1 VRVVRFVGD
10 DNAIIFD
17 ATDGAKLRAS
27 MIETVVVHNL
37 EVLCKIGIWEWE
49 QGQLQKV
56 QLDLELG
63 FDFSKVIH
71 SRRLEDTID
80 YGDLT
85 RRVEALLQGKNF
97 GYLEVVVEK
106 VTDLVFESYPA
117 SSFEIRIRKI
127 TRELPSAAWVG
138 VVRKL
143 TRVEWDH
150 RRRARAPEPMITE
163 SDQGE
168 RDLSGRVALVTGSAR
183 RLGRAIA
190 EHLASRGAS
199 VAIHYRESRDEAD
212 AVVASLRERY
222 RDAKFEAFAADLVR
236 VSEVVGLASA
246 VTRQLGPIDVLVNN
260 VGHYVPKG
268 LLDTGAAEW
277 DQTMRVNVDAVFH
290 LTRAVVDASIAE
302 RRGYGRIVNVGHAG
316 SYELVARPSGSAYHV
331 SKTALAL
338 LTRTFADACGPH
350 GITVNLLNPGVLD
363 ISVDLPIGLEDIPL
377 RRLGTVQD
385 VVAGLAYLT
394 SPDASY
400 VTGAALDVCGGYG
413 LSGTP

>member
-1 VRVVRFVGD
+1 
-10 DNAIIFD
+10 
-17 ATDGAKLRAS
+17 

-63 FDFSKVIH
+63 FDFAKVIN

-138 VVRKL
+138 VVRKI

-150 RRRARAPEPMITE
+150 RRRARAPEVELPE
-163 SDQGE
+163 NKGE
-168 RDLSGRVALVTGSAR
+168 RDLAGRVALVTGSAR

-199 VAIHYRESRDEAD
+199 VAIHYRSSRDEAD
-212 AVVASLRERY
+212 AVVASLREKY
-222 RDAKFEAFAADLVR
+222 RDAKFEAFAADLSR
-236 VSEVVGLASA
+236 RAEVVGLASDVA
-246 VTRQLGPIDVLVNN
+246 RTLGPVDVLVNN

-268 LLDTGAAEW
+268 ILDTDASEW
-277 DQTMRVNVDAVFH
+277 DQTLRVNLDAVFH
-290 LTRAVVDASIAE
+290 LTRAVVDASIAGG
-302 RRGYGRIVNVGHAG
+302 RGFGRIVNVGHAG
-316 SYELVARPSGSAYHV
+316 SDEVVARPASSAYHV

-363 ISVDLPIGLEDIPL
+363 ISIDLPIGLEDIPL

-394 SPDASY
+394 SRDASY

-413 LSGTP
+413 LTGTP

>member
-1 VRVVRFVGD
+1 
-10 DNAIIFD
+10 
-17 ATDGAKLRAS
+17 

-63 FDFSKVIH
+63 FDFSKVIN

-138 VVRKL
+138 VVRKI

-150 RRRARAPEPMITE
+150 RRRARAPHVELPLST
-163 SDQGE
+163 GE
-168 RDLSGRVALVTGSAR
+168 RDLAGRVALVTGSAR

-199 VAIHYRESRDEAD
+199 VAIHYRSSREEAD
-212 AVVASLRERY
+212 AVVALLREKY
-222 RDAKFEAFAADLVR
+222 RDARFEAFSADLAR
-236 VSEVVGLASA
+236 RSEVLGLASEA
-246 VTRQLGPIDVLVNN
+246 ARKLGPIDVLVNN

-268 LLDTGAAEW
+268 ILDTDAAEW
-277 DQTMRVNVDAVFH
+277 DQTMRVNLDAVFH
-290 LTRAVVDASIAE
+290 LTRAVIDASIGA
-302 RRGYGRIVNVGHAG
+302 RRGFGRIVNVGHAG
-316 SYELVARPSGSAYHV
+316 SYEVVARPASSAYHV

-363 ISVDLPIGLEDIPL
+363 ISIDLPIGLEDIPL

-385 VVAGLAYLT
+385 VVAGLSYLT
-394 SPDASY
+394 SRDASY

-413 LSGTP
+413 LTGAP

>member
-1 VRVVRFVGD
+1 
-10 DNAIIFD
+10 
-17 ATDGAKLRAS
+17 

-63 FDFSKVIH
+63 FDFGKVIH

-80 YGDLT
+80 YGDLV

-117 SSFEIRIRKI
+117 SSFDIRIRKI
-127 TRELPSAAWVG
+127 TRELPSAAYVG
-138 VVRKL
+138 VMRKI
-143 TRVEWDH
+143 TRLEWEH
-150 RRRARAPEPMITE
+150 RRRVRAPDVDAKTE
-163 SDQGE
+163 LSQPGE
-168 RDLSGRVALVTGSAR
+168 GEQDLAGRVALVTGSAK

-190 EHLASRGAS
+190 EHLAERGAH
-199 VAIHYRESRDEAD
+199 VAIHYRSSQSEAEE
-212 AVVASLRERY
+212 AVRALRARHPSARFAS
-222 RDAKFEAFAADLVR
+222 FAADL
-236 VSEVVGLASA
+236 SEAAAVQGLASTVA
-246 VTRQLGPIDVLVNN
+246 RELGPIDVLVNN

-268 LLDTGAAEW
+268 ILDVDGDEW
-277 DQTMRVNVDAVFH
+277 RQTMRVNLDAVFH
-290 LTRAVVDASIAE
+290 LSRAVVDASIAAN
-302 RRGYGRIVNVGHAG
+302 RGFGRIVNVGQAG
-316 SYELVARPSGSAYHV
+316 SYEVVGRPASSAYHV
-331 SKTALAL
+331 SKTALAV

-350 GITVNLLNPGVLD
+350 GITVNLLNPGVLE
-363 ISVDLPIGLEDIPL
+363 ISIDLPVSVEDIPL
-377 RRLGTVQD
+377 RRLGRVGD

-394 SPDASY
+394 SPAAAY

-413 LSGTP
+413 LSGAP

>member
-1 VRVVRFVGD
+1 
-10 DNAIIFD
+10 
-17 ATDGAKLRAS
+17 

-63 FDFSKVIH
+63 FDFSKVIA

-85 RRVEALLQGKNF
+85 RRVESLLQGKNF

-138 VVRKL
+138 VVRKV
-143 TRVEWDH
+143 TRLEWDH
-150 RRRARAPEPMITE
+150 RRKARGPELEVPAT
-163 SDQGE
+163 SGE
-168 RDLSGRVALVTGSAR
+168 RDLVGRTALVTGSAK

-190 EHLASRGAS
+190 EHLAGRGAS
-199 VAIHYRESRDEAD
+199 VAIHYNKSASEAD
-212 AVVASLRERY
+212 EVVELLRGRY
-222 RDAKFEAFAADLVR
+222 PEARFAAFSADLADR
-236 VSEVVGLASA
+236 KQIAKLAEDARS
-246 VTRQLGPIDVLVNN
+246 LGPIDVLVNN
-260 VGHYVPKG
+260 VGHYIPKG
-268 LLDTGAAEW
+268 ILEVEADEW
-277 DQTMRVNVDAVFH
+277 EQTMRVNVDAVFY

-302 RRGYGRIVNVGHAG
+302 RRGFGRIVNVGHAG
-316 SYELVARPSGSAYHV
+316 SYEVVARPAASAYHV

-338 LTRTFADACGPH
+338 LTRTFADVCGPH

-363 ISVDLPIGLEDIPL
+363 ISIDLPVTAEDIPL
-377 RRLGTVQD
+377 RRLGRVDD
-385 VVAGLAYLT
+385 VVFGLAYLT
-394 SPDASY
+394 SPGAAY

-413 LSGTP
+413 LTGAP

>member
-1 VRVVRFVGD
+1 
-10 DNAIIFD
+10 
-17 ATDGAKLRAS
+17 

-63 FDFSKVIH
+63 FDFSKVIN

-138 VVRKL
+138 VVRKI
-143 TRVEWDH
+143 TRVEWNH
-150 RRRARAPEPMITE
+150 RRRARGPQVELPQTA
-163 SDQGE
+163 GAK
-168 RDLSGRVALVTGSAR
+168 DLAGRVALVTGSAR

-199 VAIHYRESRDEAD
+199 VAIHYRESREEAE
-212 AVVASLRERY
+212 AVVDALRSKY
-222 RDAKFEAFAADLVR
+222 NDARFEVFSADLAR
-236 VSEVVGLASA
+236 RSEVLGLASDVA
-246 VTRQLGPIDVLVNN
+246 RKLGPIDVLVNN

-268 LLDTGAAEW
+268 ILDTDATEW
-277 DQTMRVNVDAVFH
+277 DQTMRVNLDAVFD
-290 LTRAVVDASIAE
+290 LTRAVVDASITE
-302 RRGYGRIVNVGHAG
+302 RRGFGRIVNVGHAG
-316 SYELVARPSGSAYHV
+316 SYEVLARPASSAYHV

-363 ISVDLPIGLEDIPL
+363 ISVDLPIELEDIPL

-394 SPDASY
+394 SREASY

-413 LSGTP
+413 LTGTP

>member
-1 VRVVRFVGD
+1 
-10 DNAIIFD
+10 
-17 ATDGAKLRAS
+17 

-63 FDFSKVIH
+63 FDFGKVIA

-85 RRVEALLQGKNF
+85 RRVEQLLQGKNF

-138 VVRKL
+138 VVRKI
-143 TRVEWDH
+143 TRLEWQH
-150 RRRARAPEPMITE
+150 RNWRPSIALRPASEP
-163 SDQGE
+163 
-168 RDLSGRVALVTGSAR
+168 DLAGRVALVTGSAK

-190 EHLASRGAS
+190 EHLAARGAH
-199 VAIHYRESRDEAD
+199 VAIHYNNSPAEAEE
-212 AVVASLRERY
+212 VVATLEKRHPS
-222 RDAKFEAFAADLVR
+222 AKFARFCADLASR
-236 VSEVVGLASA
+236 EQIIALADDVA
-246 VTRQLGPIDVLVNN
+246 RALGPIDVLINN

-268 LLDTGAAEW
+268 ILEVDAAEW
-277 DQTMRVNVDAVFH
+277 QQTMRVNVDAVFY
-290 LTRAVVDASIAE
+290 LTRAVVDASIAA
-302 RRGYGRIVNVGHAG
+302 RRGFGRIVNVGHAG
-316 SYELVARPSGSAYHV
+316 SYQVVARPSSSAYHV

-338 LTRTFADACGPH
+338 LTRTFADVCGPH

-363 ISVDLPIGLEDIPL
+363 ISIDLPISAEDIPL
-377 RRLGTVQD
+377 RRLGRVD
-385 VVAGLAYLT
+385 DIVAGLAYLT
-394 SPDASY
+394 SPAASY

-413 LSGTP
+413 LTGAP

>member
-1 VRVVRFVGD
+1 
-10 DNAIIFD
+10 
-17 ATDGAKLRAS
+17 

-63 FDFSKVIH
+63 FDFSKVIN

-138 VVRKL
+138 VVRKI
-143 TRVEWDH
+143 TRIEWEH
-150 RRRARAPEPMITE
+150 RRKARAPHVELPAV
-163 SDQGE
+163 SGE
-168 RDLSGRVALVTGSAR
+168 QDLEGRVALVTGSAR

-199 VAIHYRESRDEAD
+199 VAIHYRESREDAEAL
-212 AVVASLRERY
+212 VSGLRKKHKNAR
-222 RDAKFEAFAADLVR
+222 FETFSADLAR
-236 VSEVVGLASA
+236 RSEVLGLASHVA
-246 VTRQLGPIDVLVNN
+246 RTLGTIDVLVNN

-268 LLDTGAAEW
+268 ILDTDAAEW
-277 DQTMRVNVDAVFH
+277 EQTMRVNVDAVFH

-302 RRGYGRIVNVGHAG
+302 RRGFGRIVNVGHAG
-316 SYELVARPSGSAYHV
+316 SYEVLARPASSAYHV

-363 ISVDLPIGLEDIPL
+363 ISVDLPIELEDIPL

-394 SPDASY
+394 SREASY

-413 LSGTP
+413 LTGTP

>member
-1 VRVVRFVGD
+1 
-10 DNAIIFD
+10 
-17 ATDGAKLRAS
+17 

-63 FDFSKVIH
+63 FDFSKVIA

-117 SSFEIRIRKI
+117 TTFEIRIRKI

-138 VVRKL
+138 VVRKMSRL
-143 TRVEWDH
+143 EWEH
-150 RRRARAPEPMITE
+150 KQRSRRPELEQQP
-163 SDQGE
+163 SGE
-168 RDLSGRVALVTGSAR
+168 RDLEGRVALVTGSAK

-190 EHLASRGAS
+190 EHLATRGAS
-199 VAIHYRESRDEAD
+199 VAIHYNQSRDEAEE
-212 AVVASLRERY
+212 VVRALHGKHPH
-222 RDAKFEAFAADLVR
+222 AKFQAFGADLADPAKVTA
-236 VSEVVGLASA
+236 LAA
-246 VTRQLGPIDVLVNN
+246 NVANTLGPIDVLVNN

-268 LLDTGAAEW
+268 ILDVSADEW
-277 DQTMRVNVDAVFH
+277 QRTMRVNLDGVFH
-290 LTRAVVDASIAE
+290 LTRAVVDASIAAG
-302 RRGYGRIVNVGHAG
+302 RGFGRIVNVGQAG
-316 SYELVARPSGSAYHV
+316 SVEVVARPASSAYHV
-331 SKTALAL
+331 SKTALAV

-363 ISVDLPIGLEDIPL
+363 ISIDLPVTAEDIPL
-377 RRLGTVQD
+377 RRLGRVD
-385 VVAGLAYLT
+385 DIVAGLAYLT
-394 SPDASY
+394 SPAAAY
-400 VTGAALDVCGGYG
+400 VTGAALDVSGGYG
-413 LSGTP
+413 LSGAP

>member
-1 VRVVRFVGD
+1 
-10 DNAIIFD
+10 
-17 ATDGAKLRAS
+17 

-138 VVRKL
+138 VVRKI

-150 RRRARAPEPMITE
+150 RRRARAPHVELPLST
-163 SDQGE
+163 GE
-168 RDLSGRVALVTGSAR
+168 RDLAGRVALVTGSAR

-199 VAIHYRESRDEAD
+199 VAIHYRSSREEAD
-212 AVVASLRERY
+212 AVVALLREKY
-222 RDAKFEAFAADLVR
+222 RDARFEAFSADLAR
-236 VSEVVGLASA
+236 RSEVLGLASEVA
-246 VTRQLGPIDVLVNN
+246 RKLGPIDVLVNN

-268 LLDTGAAEW
+268 ILDTDATEW
-277 DQTMRVNVDAVFH
+277 DQTMRVNLDAVFH
-290 LTRAVVDASIAE
+290 LTRAVIDASIGA
-302 RRGYGRIVNVGHAG
+302 RRGFGRIVNVGHAG
-316 SYELVARPSGSAYHV
+316 SYEVVARPASSAYHV

-363 ISVDLPIGLEDIPL
+363 ISIDLPIGLEDIPL

-385 VVAGLAYLT
+385 VVAGLSYLT
-394 SPDASY
+394 SRDASY

-413 LSGTP
+413 LTGAP

>member
-1 VRVVRFVGD
+1 
-10 DNAIIFD
+10 
-17 ATDGAKLRAS
+17 

-63 FDFSKVIH
+63 FDFGKVIN

-80 YGDLT
+80 YGDLV
-85 RRVEALLQGKNF
+85 RRVESLLQGKNF

-127 TRELPSAAWVG
+127 TRELPSAAYVG
-138 VVRKL
+138 VMRKI
-143 TRVEWDH
+143 TRLEWEH
-150 RRRARAPEPMITE
+150 RRRARAPDVELKIEP
-163 SDQGE
+163 GA
-168 RDLSGRVALVTGSAR
+168 RDLAGRVALVTGSAK
-183 RLGRAIA
+183 RLGRGIA

-199 VAIHYRESRDEAD
+199 VAIHYKSSRAD
-212 AVVASLRERY
+212 ADELVTTLRKRHPEAR
-222 RDAKFEAFAADLVR
+222 FEAFGSDLAKR
-236 VSEVVGLASA
+236 AEVLALAQA
-246 VTRQLGPIDVLVNN
+246 VEEKLGPIDVLVNN

-268 LLDTGAAEW
+268 ILEVDAEEW
-277 DQTMRVNVDAVFH
+277 EETLRVNLDAVFH
-290 LTRAVVDASIAE
+290 LTRAVVDASIAH
-302 RRGYGRIVNVGHAG
+302 RRGFGRIVNVGHAG
-316 SYELVARPSGSAYHV
+316 SYEIVARPSSSAYHV

-363 ISVDLPIGLEDIPL
+363 ISIDLPITAEDVPL
-377 RRLGTVQD
+377 RRLGRVDD

-394 SPDASY
+394 SPGASY

-413 LSGTP
+413 LTGAP

>member
-1 VRVVRFVGD
+1 
-10 DNAIIFD
+10 
-17 ATDGAKLRAS
+17 

-138 VVRKL
+138 VVRKI

-150 RRRARAPEPMITE
+150 RRRARAPEVEVPE
-163 SDQGE
+163 NKGE
-168 RDLSGRVALVTGSAR
+168 RDLAGRVALVTGSAR

-190 EHLASRGAS
+190 EHLASRGAN
-199 VAIHYRESRDEAD
+199 VAIHYRNSRGEAD
-212 AVVASLRERY
+212 SVVAALREKY
-222 RDAKFEAFAADLVR
+222 RDAKFEAFAADLSR
-236 VSEVVGLASA
+236 RAEVVGLASDVA
-246 VTRQLGPIDVLVNN
+246 RKLGPIDVLVNN

-268 LLDTGAAEW
+268 ILDTDATEW
-277 DQTMRVNVDAVFH
+277 DQTLRVNLDAVFH

-302 RRGYGRIVNVGHAG
+302 GRGFGRVVNVGQAG
-316 SYELVARPSGSAYHV
+316 SDEVLARPASSAYHV

-363 ISVDLPIGLEDIPL
+363 ISIDLPIGLEDIPL
-377 RRLGTVQD
+377 RRLGTVAD

-394 SPDASY
+394 SREASY

-413 LSGTP
+413 LTGAP

>member
-1 VRVVRFVGD
+1 
-10 DNAIIFD
+10 
-17 ATDGAKLRAS
+17 

-63 FDFSKVIH
+63 FDFGKVIH

-127 TRELPSAAWVG
+127 TRELPSAAYVG
-138 VVRKL
+138 VMRKI
-143 TRVEWDH
+143 TRLEWEH
-150 RRRARAPEPMITE
+150 RRRVRAPDVEAKPAEVEVI
-163 SDQGE
+163 E
-168 RDLSGRVALVTGSAR
+168 RDLAGRVALVTGSAK

-190 EHLASRGAS
+190 EHLAARGAH
-199 VAIHYRESRDEAD
+199 VAIHYRTSRSEAEE
-212 AVVASLRERY
+212 AVRALRERHPNA
-222 RDAKFEAFAADLVR
+222 RFAAFAADLGDR
-236 VSEVVGLASA
+236 EEVSALAAA
-246 VTRQLGPIDVLVNN
+246 VARELGPIDVLVNN

-268 LLDTGAAEW
+268 ILDVDADEW
-277 DQTMRVNVDAVFH
+277 SQTMRVNLDAVFH
-290 LTRAVVDASIAE
+290 LTRAVVDASIAAG
-302 RRGYGRIVNVGHAG
+302 RGYGRVVNVGQAG
-316 SYELVARPSGSAYHV
+316 SHDVVGRPASSAYHV
-331 SKTALAL
+331 SKTALAV
-338 LTRTFADACGPH
+338 LTRTFADVCGPH
-350 GITVNLLNPGVLD
+350 GITVNLLNPGVLE
-363 ISVDLPIGLEDIPL
+363 ISVDLPVSLEDIPL
-377 RRLGTVQD
+377 RRLGRVDD
-385 VVAGLAYLT
+385 VVSGLAYLT
-394 SPDASY
+394 SPAASY

-413 LSGTP
+413 LSGAP